1 MDKCPDDNCGID
13 LGGAP
18 AAEIMKDQPGRYS
31 GEWEWVSCEGAQG
44 VSDGSPSLHVKAG
57 SGKWWSLV
65 QVRNGP
71 GAVLE
76 IRARKATDG
85 EWQSLPWAT
94 EAENFF
100 SVPVEILQ
108 DSDEWELEVIWRTG
122 ESGFLRIAGEKLGVE
137 ESSYGLE

>member
-1 MDKCPDDNCGID
+1 
-13 LGGAP
+13 
-18 AAEIMKDQPGRYS
+18 
-31 GEWEWVSCEGAQG
+31 
-44 VSDGSPSLHVKAG
+44 LHVKAG